1 MCAFFVQK
9 ILIGQEEVST
19 LARSRDKPDAEG
31 ITDSSDSTLTAT
43 ARAQSYAKI
52 SSAAKA
58 PSYAKATSPDTAPTG
73 RGAPSRNLQE
83 DDGSGSTPI
92 VTHVKRFQADDVS
105 DSTRMEPFLRFAAE
119 AEAPSA
125 ATYSA
130 PAGRASPSRMLQDDD
145 GSGSTPIVPNQETLQ
160 QNDGSGSTSIMPDS
174 AAEGPVVATAT
185 AGLAAPSSAEAEVGF
200 PLP

>member
-19 LARSRDKPDAEG
+19 LARLRDKPDAEG

-58 PSYAKATSPDTAPTG
+58 PSYAKATSPDIAPAG

-92 VTHVKRFQADDVS
+92 VTVVKPFQADDVS

-125 ATYSA
+125 AHTLPQQAVLPHPGCFRMTTGLAAHPLFPTRRLCSRVTA
-130 PAGRASPSRMLQDDD
+130 LAAHPSC
-145 GSGSTPIVPNQETLQ
+145 PTLQ
-160 QNDGSGSTSIMPDS
+160 QKDLWLPQPQQ
-174 AAEGPVVATAT
+174 ALQPHPV
-185 AGLAAPSSAEAEVGF
+185 LKQR
-200 PLP
+200 